1 MIKLSITQA
10 TCRVSKTADEHIT
23 AGMVGKVVHVDFAD
37 DWSDLVKVAVC
48 SGSGA
53 TKDVVGWTD
62 RFVIPSEVCKNA
74 GSVLKIGIYG
84 YRTLDEEV
92 TFATPTVVANL
103 GAIEPSLSPSGD
115 TTTEA
120 SAEVWQQILSVAES
134 KLADAPKDGKQ
145 YLRKDGSWEEL
156 GPDEETASRIEAIE
170 AKEASWDS
178 KAAGDHNHAGVYQPA
193 GSYASATHNHAGVYQ
208 PVGDYA
214 NSNHNHS
221 YNSLTDKP
229 TIPEAYN
236 DTALRNRVAAIETK
250 ESTWDGKQDAIS
262 DIESIRSG
270 AAAGATALQELPEH
284 THADEEIT
292 MSDFDVNLREFAQ
305 MALSGVND
313 LSDAV
318 ADLGSAV
325 SDMNTALGSKLSD
338 APSDGK
344 QYARQSGSWAEVQGG
359 GGGGAE
365 PKLIATIT
373 GQDGDT
379 GLAVT
384 GLVGKKHL
392 AAYIMNT
399 RGSDI
404 PAWLCFTVNGRTQY
418 IVNSALANY
427 KQMGILIDVFGS
439 RAHFECNVAQ
449 GYAYYDTASRGN
461 DVYSGWLQDRTIF
474 ENGITNFKFHTSGN
488 ADLAGLYME
497 VYAW

>member
-23 AGMVGKVVHVDFAD
+23 AGMIGKVVHVDLAD

-92 TFATPTVVANL
+92 IFATPTVVANF

-156 GPDEETASRIEAIE
+156 GPDEDTASRIEAIE
-170 AKEASWDS
+170 AKEAIWDS

-214 NSNHNHS
+214 NSNHTHS
-221 YNSLTDKP
+221 YNTLTDKP

-236 DTALRNRVAAIETK
+236 DTALKNRVAAIESK

-262 DIESIRSG
+262 DLATIRAG

-284 THADEEIT
+284 SHTESEITVHRPGEPNSTLDQYHTYMETLLGDLYNAFDGHTHTDTEIT
-292 MSDFDVNLREFAQ
+292 MMDGSSTLR
-305 MALSGVND
+305 
-313 LSDAV
+313 
-318 ADLGSAV
+318 
-325 SDMNTALGSKLSD
+325 
-338 APSDGK
+338 
-344 QYARQSGSWAEVQGG
+344 
-359 GGGGAE
+359 
-365 PKLIATIT
+365 
-373 GQDGDT
+373 
-379 GLAVT
+379 
-384 GLVGKKHL
+384 
-392 AAYIMNT
+392 
-399 RGSDI
+399 
-404 PAWLCFTVNGRTQY
+404 
-418 IVNSALANY
+418 
-427 KQMGILIDVFGS
+427 DVFTGFGQLFGEL
-439 RAHFECNVAQ
+439 ADKVDEI
-449 GYAYYDTASRGN
+449 YADYLSAS
-461 DVYSGWLQDRTIF
+461 
-474 ENGITNFKFHTSGN
+474 
-488 ADLAGLYME
+488 E
-497 VYAW
+497 VLG

>member
-120 SAEVWQQILSVAES
+120 SAEVWQQILNVAES

-178 KAAGDHNHAGVYQPA
+178 KAAGDHNHAGVYQP
-193 GSYASATHNHAGVYQ
+193 
-208 PVGDYA
+208 VGDYA
-214 NSNHNHS
+214 NSNHTHS
-221 YNSLTDKP
+221 YNNLTDKP

-236 DTALRNRVAAIETK
+236 DTALKNRVAAIEAK
-250 ESTWDGKQDAIS
+250 ESTWNGKQDAIS
-262 DIESIRSG
+262 DLATIRAG

-305 MALSGVND
+305 SALSGVND

-318 ADLGSAV
+318 AGLGGAV
-325 SDMNTALGSKLSD
+325 SDMNTVLGSKLSD

-344 QYARQSGSWAEVQGG
+344 QYARQSGAWAEVQGG
-359 GGGGAE
+359 GGGGGENIVQLVDWVSDGTVAS
-365 PKLIATIT
+365 KKFDVDVRGYKALIAC
-373 GQDGDT
+373 
-379 GLAVT
+379 
-384 GLVGKKHL
+384 
-392 AAYIMNT
+392 AYISPLTAADANTFLRLKLADVDAWYSGELLFYNKQTAGTYNLYSNGAIVLIDNDIAMTRLSWFGSQYNTTGFQPSTMNGFAIGANT
-399 RGSDI
+399 RLYVEWYNRTVGNI
-404 PAWLCFTVNGRTQY
+404 PSG
-418 IVNSALANY
+418 Y
-427 KQMGILIDVFGS
+427 KVSVFG
-439 RAHFECNVAQ
+439 
-449 GYAYYDTASRGN
+449 
-461 DVYSGWLQDRTIF
+461 I
-474 ENGITNFKFHTSGN
+474 K
-488 ADLAGLYME
+488 
-497 VYAW
+497 